1 MTNSTFYPF
10 QRTIIIN
17 NTLPDYYLK
26 VTQLCW
32 RWYVT
37 SSNESFLV
45 INSQFLTTEID
56 GEMTPLFS
64 TVSYPVPLH
73 SSR

>member
-1 MTNSTFYPF
+1 MNSTYYPF

-17 NTLPDYYLK
+17 QTLPNYYLK
-26 VTQLCW
+26 VTQLGPFKSL
-32 RWYVT
+32 T
-37 SSNESFLV
+37 SSNESILV

-64 TVSYPVPLH
+64 TVIIAISLH
-73 SSR
+73 SSH